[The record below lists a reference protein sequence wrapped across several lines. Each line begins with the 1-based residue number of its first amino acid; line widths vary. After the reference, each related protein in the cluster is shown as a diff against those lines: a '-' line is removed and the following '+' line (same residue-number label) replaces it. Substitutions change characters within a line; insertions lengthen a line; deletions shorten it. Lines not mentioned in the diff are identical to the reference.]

1 MTSPPH
7 AAQAIKGTSTPEPP
21 SENPTC
27 TDPGYRE
34 DVTDAGK
41 PLLEVHHTD
50 GDPVAAFAR
59 GARDHPSTMLA
70 LCRNCHGL
78 VTHGRNRASLNQIFA
93 AAAKDAHQRFLTAAA
108 SSVTSA

>member
-1 MTSPPH
+1 M
-7 AAQAIKGTSTPEPP
+7 QAIKGTSTREPP

-27 TDPGYRE
+27 TDTGYRE